1 MTTMP
6 VRTIGSL
13 RVGVLGLGCMGM
25 SAVYGL
31 PDRAAARATIDRA
44 VERGVTL
51 FDTADMYGN
60 GDNERFVG
68 SALGRRREQV
78 VLATKVGITSLP
90 LVGLPTGVNGR
101 PDYIRRS
108 IDESLRRLGTDCVD
122 LYYLHRVDPRV
133 PIEDSVGAMSE
144 LVAAGKVRELGVSE
158 VTADELRRAHA
169 VHPIAA
175 VQSEWSLFT
184 RDIEADLVP
193 AARALGVTIVPY
205 SPLGRGML
213 TGSARATTRLAL
225 FDYRR
230 FLPRWRKANLE
241 TNLKAVAQVATAAQT
256 VGATPAQVALAW
268 LLGQGDDVVP
278 IPGTKRVSNLD
289 QNLGALDVTL
299 TPDLVAELANVRVA
313 GERYSVTSAPAGTP
327 GRRRR

>member
-1 MTTMP
+1 MTDLP

-13 RVGVLGLGCMGM
+13 QVGALGLGCMGM
-25 SAVYGL
+25 SAVYGI
-31 PDRAAARATIDRA
+31 PDRTEARATIERA
-44 VERGVTL
+44 IERGVTL
-51 FDTADMYGN
+51 FDTADMYGH

-68 SALGRRREQV
+68 EALRRHRDQV

-90 LVGLPTGVNGR
+90 LVGLPSGVNGR

-108 IDESLRRLGTDCVD
+108 IDASLRRLGTDHVE

-144 LVAAGKVRELGVSE
+144 LVTAGKVRELGVSE
-158 VTADELRRAHA
+158 VTGDQLRQAHA

-213 TGSARATTRLAL
+213 TGSARATTELAL
-225 FDYRR
+225 LDYRR
-230 FLPRWRKANLE
+230 FLPRWRKANLA
-241 TNLKAVAQVATAAQT
+241 TNLKAVEQVAGVARK

-268 LLGQGDDVVP
+268 LLSQGDDVVP
-278 IPGTKRVSNLD
+278 IPGTKQVRYLE
-289 QNLGALDVTL
+289 QNLGSLDVSL
-299 TPDLVAELANVRVA
+299 TPDLIAELASVRVA
-313 GERYSVTSAPAGTP
+313 GERYAATSAPAGTP
-327 GRRRR
+327 GGRRR